1 MRNKTAGQLANK
13 ALKDSTK
20 YQSYEVG
27 EAIVSTDGKEFEKAI
42 NTYRDMIDEEEFCA
56 VKIIA
61 EDPLIKNLK
70 RQKFYCWPYLPAP
83 RPNQAVLLY
92 NKKTDKVKRLWV
104 LPNALTMAELASY
117 TNKVHPSWETMQAW
131 SVAFYKGVFW
141 EFIRWQHGIDMLSQ
155 EEYIA
160 LHRDE
165 LVKAGSQILNPDRA
179 EPFDFSK
186 IGPDKVIDSDDP
198 CLDKN

>member
-1 MRNKTAGQLANK
+1 MVKTAGQLANK
-13 ALKDSTK
+13 ALKDTTK
-20 YQSYEVG
+20 YQAYEVG
-27 EAIVSTDGKEFEKAI
+27 EAICSSDAKEFEKSI

-70 RQKFYCWPYLPAP
+70 RQKFYCWPYLPSP

-104 LPNALTMAELASY
+104 LPNALTMAELASVSY
-117 TNKVHPSWETMQAW
+117 KVHPSWETMQAW
-131 SVAFYKGVFW
+131 SIAYFKGRFW
-141 EFIRWQHGIDMLSQ
+141 DFIRWQHGISMLSQ
-155 EEYIA
+155 EEYIE
-160 LHRDE
+160 LHKDE
-165 LVKAGSQILNPDRA
+165 LLKAGSQILNPDRA

-186 IGPDKVIDSDDP
+186 ISGKAVIDSTDP
-198 CLDKN
+198 TLDQA